1 MFATSNFMKDL
12 LKINGFEISY
22 HEKSN
27 RIINI
32 KIEDEIIDRLAFHL
46 KNLILQLLSIN
57 HLQDSILLK
66 V

>member
-1 MFATSNFMKDL
+1 MFATNNFMKDL

-32 KIEDEIIDRLAFHL
+32 KIEDEIIDRLAFPFKKFNITAL
-46 KNLILQLLSIN
+46 ELSLIHI
-57 HLQDSILLK
+57 
-66 V
+66 